1 MSASRIAIIIP
12 HYDDHDRL
20 GRCLAAL
27 APQIGAG
34 DEVVVVDNA
43 SPRRPHVPEGVR
55 LVVEAEKGAAVA
67 RNRGV
72 AETVAPVL
80 LFLDCDCVPARDWL
94 ATARGLAERADLI
107 GGTVT
112 VFDESPPPRSGAEAF
127 ETVFAFDNRGYV
139 ERKGFSV
146 TANLL
151 THRKVLDTIGGFR
164 PGLSEDLE
172 WCRRATAA
180 GYRLVHEEAI
190 RVAHPT
196 RRDWPALEKK
206 WRRLTEETWGL
217 GRQDA
222 RGRALW
228 AARALAMPLSIP
240 AHAPRLLR
248 HPDLAPREKARA
260 LSTLARLR
268 LRRAGWMLAQAAGR
282 GI

>member
-1 MSASRIAIIIP
+1 MPAQRISVIIP
-12 HYDDHDRL
+12 HYDDRERL
-20 GRCLAAL
+20 GRCIAAL
-27 APQIGAG
+27 LPQIGAE

-43 SPRRPHVPEGVR
+43 SPAPPEVPERVH
-55 LVVEAEKGAAVA
+55 LVVEATKGAAVA

-72 AETVAPVL
+72 SETEAPIL
-80 LFLDCDCVPARDWL
+80 LFLDCDCVPAPDWIE
-94 ATARGLAERADLI
+94 TARTVAEKADLV

-139 ERKGFSV
+139 MRKGFSV

-151 THRKVLDTIGGFR
+151 THRPVFDEIGGFR

-180 GYRLVHEEAI
+180 GYRLVHEDAL

-196 RRDWPALEKK
+196 RRDWPALRKK
-206 WRRLTEETWGL
+206 WHRLTQEAWGL
-217 GRQDA
+217 ERQDL
-222 RGRALW
+222 RGRVLW
-228 AARALAMPLSIP
+228 AVRALAMPVSIL
-240 AHAPRLLR
+240 AHAPRILR
-248 HPDLAPREKARA
+248 HSGLTAREKARGLA
-260 LSTLARLR
+260 TLARLR
-268 LRRAGWMLAQAAGR
+268 VRRAGWMLAQAAGR